1 MTLNRMIGPA
11 SEHAMPAWI
20 KRTAI
25 GDILSRIGLNAAP
38 VELHF
43 MQPAVA
49 GGHALSR
56 HASAGLDEAERGYGL
71 RI

>member
-49 GGHALSR
+49 AATLLAVMR
-56 HASAGLDEAERGYGL
+56 LQVE
-71 RI
+71 